1 MSSTEGTRL
10 IAAVGWV
17 DLSHILDLFV
27 QDRKLEWLTL
37 YTVNQLLLD
46 RENRTTFWN
55 RSKESQLLIQM
66 LRKRETLDKKLK
78 DSLHI

>member
-1 MSSTEGTRL
+1 MSSSL